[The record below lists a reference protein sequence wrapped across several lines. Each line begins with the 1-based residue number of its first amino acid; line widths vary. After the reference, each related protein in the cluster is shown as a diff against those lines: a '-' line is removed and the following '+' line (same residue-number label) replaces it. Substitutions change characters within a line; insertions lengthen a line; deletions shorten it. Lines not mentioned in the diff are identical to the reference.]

1 MKPQAGNKVSQK
13 LRVPSLI
20 AEGTKVITY
29 SDMAH
34 YRPNV
39 AALVINREGKLL
51 ICERIGSKGAWQF
64 PQGGAD
70 PEEKLRKALAREVKE
85 EIGLPSN
92 SYRILEKRGGYTYLY
107 PKQVRKKKSYF
118 DGQIQTYY
126 LCRLKKSA
134 PEIDLDGHKNPEF
147 VSYKWIEPHEFKLK
161 WLPEFKRQVYRA
173 VMLDFFGVR
182 L

>member
-1 MKPQAGNKVSQK
+1 
-13 LRVPSLI
+13 
-20 AEGTKVITY
+20 
-29 SDMAH
+29 MAS

-51 ICERIGSKGAWQF
+51 VCERVKSKGAWQF

-70 PEEKLRKALAREVKE
+70 SGEKLTKALIREVEE
-85 EIGLPSN
+85 EIGLPAD
-92 SYRILEKRGGYTYLY
+92 SYKILEKRGGYTYLY
-107 PKQVRKKKSYF
+107 PDQVRKQKCYF
-118 DGQIQTYY
+118 DGQEQTYY

-134 PEIDLDGHKNPEF
+134 PEINLNGHKNPEF
-147 VSYKWIEPHEFKLK
+147 GRYKWIKPEHFKLK

-173 VMLDFFGVR
+173 VMLDFFDVR